1 MKQINQFIIKT
12 PPPRVTEEDEED
24 EYAKDETKKRIKS
37 RMMKTWKTW
46 LRSKLFDCWYQ
57 QIISF
62 I

>member
-1 MKQINQFIIKT
+1 MKQIHQFIIKT
-12 PPPRVTEEDEED
+12 HHSKVTEEDDED
-24 EYAKDETKKRIKS
+24 EYAKDESKKRIQS